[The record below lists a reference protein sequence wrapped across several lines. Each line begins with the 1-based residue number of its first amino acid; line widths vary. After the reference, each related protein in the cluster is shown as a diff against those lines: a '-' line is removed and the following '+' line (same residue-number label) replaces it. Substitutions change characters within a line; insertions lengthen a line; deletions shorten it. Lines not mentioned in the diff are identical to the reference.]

1 MDNPELL
8 AAVVSLVLGLGGL
21 ITAATAWLKVKTET
35 ERIRNERLAT
45 KAERDNDS
53 QTLHDQILKNTWEIN
68 NLKETQKH
76 SDNLI
81 EDLRQQVGAVN
92 TEVAKALVKL
102 DEIQK
107 SITELKDRE

>member
-1 MDNPELL
+1 MTPEIVTAIVACLMGL
-8 AAVVSLVLGLGGL
+8 AGL
-21 ITAATAWLKVKTET
+21 IAAITAWVKAKTES
-35 ERIRNERLAT
+35 ERIRSERVAT

-53 QTLHDQILKNTWEIN
+53 QILHDQILKNTWEIN
-68 NLKETQKH
+68 TLKETQKH